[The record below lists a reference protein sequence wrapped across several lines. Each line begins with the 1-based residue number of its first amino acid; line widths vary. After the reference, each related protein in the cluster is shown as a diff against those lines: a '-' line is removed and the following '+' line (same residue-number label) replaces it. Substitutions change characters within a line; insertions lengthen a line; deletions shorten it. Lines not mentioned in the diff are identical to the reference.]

1 MSRVDEGLRSQ
12 VRNIEATYGRPID
25 AWIQLI
31 EASGRTKHTEVV
43 AMLKADHGMT
53 HGAAHRVSLVARE
66 AIAARDAGP
75 GTGAPA
81 DPVDQLYEGR
91 RSALRP
97 VHDALMA
104 ALSSFGE
111 DIELAPKKGYVSL
124 RRRKQF
130 GMIQPASARVDVG
143 LILTGAGTTHRLE
156 SAAGFNALFT
166 HRVRV
171 SAPAEVDAELVG
183 WLRQA
188 YDRAG

>member
-1 MSRVDEGLRSQ
+1 MSSVEQGLRAQ
-12 VRNIEATYGRPID
+12 IANIEATYGRPID
-25 AWIQLI
+25 AWIELI
-31 EASGRTKHTEVV
+31 RASGKTKHTEVV

-66 AIAARDAGP
+66 ALAAEGAGDR
-75 GTGAPA
+75 G

-91 RSALRP
+91 RSGLRP
-97 VHDALMA
+97 IHDALMA
-104 ALSSFGE
+104 ALNSFGT
-111 DIELAPKKGYVSL
+111 DIELAPRKGYVSL

-130 GMIQPASARVDVG
+130 AMIRPGSARVDVG
-143 LILTGAGTTHRLE
+143 LILTGAETTSRLE

-171 SAPAEVDAELVG
+171 TAPAEVDGELVG
-183 WLRQA
+183 WLREA